1 MPLAERVALLGERI
15 SLAQLALRLTAPG
28 VPDFYQGDECWNYS
42 LVDPDNRRPVD
53 WEHGREILA
62 ALHSGAE
69 VTREAAK
76 VFVAHQLLR
85 LRQRRP
91 DAFAGAYLALGAGP
105 TTCAYQRGSDVV
117 VAVSIRDRPLA
128 AELPDGEW
136 TNLLGGLE
144 QAYDSIPVAVFERRS
159 E

>member
-62 ALHSGAE
+62 ALHS
-69 VTREAAK
+69 
-76 VFVAHQLLR
+76 
-85 LRQRRP
+85 
-91 DAFAGAYLALGAGP
+91 DAFAASYLALGSGP

-159 E
+159 Q